1 MAATVPLI
9 AIVDDDES
17 MRGAISG
24 LMRAVGFV
32 AEPFSSAEDFLNS
45 QQIYRAKCLIADV
58 NMPGMSGLD
67 LHRHLV
73 QSGNRIPTILVT
85 AYPNEIVRSR
95 ALAAGVLCY
104 LTKPFPESDML
115 ACIDSALNGDS
126 SG

>member
-1 MAATVPLI
+1 MPTTVPLI
-9 AIVDDDES
+9 AIVDDDDS

-24 LMRAVGFV
+24 LMRAVGF
-32 AEPFSSAEDFLNS
+32 AAASFSSAEDFLNS
-45 QQIYRAKCLIADV
+45 EQVEHAKCLIADV

-85 AYPNEIVRSR
+85 AYPNEVVRSR

-104 LTKPFPESDML
+104 FTKPFPEHDML
-115 ACIDSALNGDS
+115 ACINSALNGNCT
-126 SG
+126 G